1 MSGSTDAAG
10 AVPAGAAGARP
21 PAPRHGQ
28 PRLDEVA
35 ALSGLSRATVSRVVN
50 GSPKVSPHARSA
62 VDRAIAELGYV
73 PNLAARSLVTRRTDT
88 VAVLVSESQTRIFW
102 DPFFATAVRCLA
114 TALAELDLQMI
125 LLLGSSTLEHDRA
138 ARFVRQGHVDGVIL
152 LSLHAPDPLPQQL
165 WDGGVPTVMWGG
177 PTGRSRVPSV
187 DADNRGG
194 GMLATRHLLRIGCQS
209 VATVT
214 GPQDMRSG
222 VARLQ
227 GYRAALRAAR
237 VPAAR
242 DLIEP
247 GDFTEDGG
255 ARAMAALL
263 HRCPGLDGVFVASDL
278 MAAGALAALHAAGRR
293 VPEDVAVVG
302 FDDLPSA
309 SDMVPPLT
317 TVRQPLEDM
326 SRLTC
331 DLLTQQIAGSGGTA
345 QVIAPTTLVRRA
357 SA

>member
-1 MSGSTDAAG
+1 MAGTADGTPRRGSGG
-10 AVPAGAAGARP
+10 PVPAVP
-21 PAPRHGQ
+21 PRRGQ

-50 GSPKVSPHARSA
+50 SSPKVSPGARAA

-88 VAVLVSESQTRIFW
+88 IAVLVSESQSRIFW
-102 DPFFATAVRCLA
+102 DPFFAVAVRGLA
-114 TALAELDLQMI
+114 TALSESDLQMI
-125 LLLGSSTLEHDRA
+125 LLLGQTEGEHDKA
-138 ARFVRQGHVDGVIL
+138 ARFVRQGHVDGVVL

-177 PTGRSRVPSV
+177 PAGRSRVPSV

-194 GMLATRHLLRIGCQS
+194 GMLATRHLLRLGRRS

-237 VPAAR
+237 VPAVKE
-242 DLIEP
+242 LIEP

-263 HRCPGLDGVFVASDL
+263 HRCPALDAVFVASDL
-278 MAAGALAALHAAGRR
+278 MAGGALRTLAAAGRR

-309 SDMVPPLT
+309 GQMAPPLT

-326 SRLTC
+326 ARLTC
-331 DLLTQQIAGSGGTA
+331 DLLTQQIAGQGGTA
-345 QVIAPTTLVRRA
+345 QVIAPTTLVRRT